1 MAKHSAGNL
10 IFLLV
15 FALLCGDWAEPA
27 KARAAVG
34 GHKALSKL
42 LPASSNASTTDI
54 LLAQAA
60 KPNNFP
66 DDQQI
71 PLPGPDTKDSVTLWQ
86 LPEDFKSVIETDSD
100 GIYGIYYSAW
110 NRNKPEVQLPGVY
123 GSGWIDGSKNNNYQP
138 WKGNAVLA
146 EELSEKYLVQKQS
159 FMAECDRWCS
169 GEC

>member
-15 FALLCGDWAEPA
+15 FALLYGDWAEPA

-60 KPNNFP
+60 KPKNFP

-71 PLPGPDTKDSVTLWQ
+71 PLPGPDSKDSVTLWQ

-110 NRNKPEVQLPGVY
+110 NRNKPEVKLPGVF
-123 GSGWIDGSKNNNYQP
+123 GAGWIGGGKNNNY
-138 WKGNAVLA
+138 
-146 EELSEKYLVQKQS
+146 
-159 FMAECDRWCS
+159 
-169 GEC
+169 

>member
-27 KARAAVG
+27 KASAAVG

-60 KPNNFP
+60 
-66 DDQQI
+66 
-71 PLPGPDTKDSVTLWQ
+71 
-86 LPEDFKSVIETDSD
+86 
-100 GIYGIYYSAW
+100 
-110 NRNKPEVQLPGVY
+110 
-123 GSGWIDGSKNNNYQP
+123 
-138 WKGNAVLA
+138 
-146 EELSEKYLVQKQS
+146 
-159 FMAECDRWCS
+159 
-169 GEC
+169 

>member
-1 MAKHSAGNL
+1 MAKHSAGNF

-27 KARAAVG
+27 KATAAVG

-42 LPASSNASTTDI
+42 LPDSSNAYTTDI

-60 KPNNFP
+60 EPENFP

-86 LPEDFKSVIETDSD
+86 LPEDFKSVIETDSGD
-100 GIYGIYYSAW
+100 FYGIYYSAW
-110 NRNKPEVQLPGVY
+110 NRDNGVKLPGVY
-123 GSGWIDGSKNNNYQP
+123 GATWIGGDKNNNYQP

-146 EELSEKYLVQKQS
+146 KEL
-159 FMAECDRWCS
+159 
-169 GEC
+169 